1 MTIKPFRRAAKPH
14 DSERGQV
21 LVIFAA
27 AFVVIIMMMALLFDG
42 ARGVVLRRQ
51 IQDASDAAS
60 LAAANVMQGTTA
72 QGVSQKGCA
81 PNPGPPSVITPQA
94 WVIAAAKASVAQNLP
109 GFDLAKVFVTCPG
122 PDNYTVKVSMG
133 ENSPTFFGS
142 IFGTGPLSVSTH
154 SVAVNGAS
162 VQSQFSVV
170 LLDPAHCGA
179 NCSPVTPQTWP
190 NGRDGCP
197 SFGLNGTIT
206 AQFDSAIYVNSA
218 CDAAHNGAF
227 ATKGGSATITFG
239 NSSSIH
245 LVGENKPQALVVTPT
260 PLQHQKKNDD
270 PLARQVTPPLLVA
283 PGTIKQRQASKL
295 VINGTQTVAQCLAKN
310 LTGGLP
316 GSPGCILRPG
326 VYVGGIQLRSSAVV
340 YLRPGIYVLK
350 DGGLDLGAQTELYT
364 IDATATSA
372 TQANWATRC
381 NPSTNTNHTCGVL
394 FYKTTVSSTDSI
406 NVSAGAVFMARSF
419 DPDADT
425 TLLTTDAAC
434 TACKDETYRHIL
446 IWQDAAPNASNSYSQ
461 PPITLQGGGGVTM
474 SGAVYAPQAAVT
486 LHGNSGGSGGV
497 ADLTLQFIVWDLDLS
512 GNASFHFIFNANEF
526 PTNLDYGL
534 TQ

>member
-1 MTIKPFRRAAKPH
+1 MTIKPFRRAAKPQE
-14 DSERGQV
+14 SERGQV

-72 QGVSQKGCA
+72 QGVSQKGCSA
-81 PNPGPPSVITPQA
+81 TAGPPPGAPQA
-94 WVIAAAKASVAQNLP
+94 WVIAAAKSSVAQNLP
-109 GFDLAKVFVTCPG
+109 GFDPTKVIVTCPG
-122 PDNYTVKVSMG
+122 PDNYTVKVSLG

-179 NCSPVTPQTWP
+179 SCSPLTPQIWP

-218 CDAAHNGAF
+218 CDVAHNGAF
-227 ATKGGSATITFG
+227 ATKGGSATLTFG
-239 NSSSIH
+239 NSSAIH
-245 LVGENKPQALVVTPT
+245 LVGEYKPQALVVTPT
-260 PLQHQKKNDD
+260 PLQHQKKHDD
-270 PLARQVTPPLLVA
+270 PLSALIPP
-283 PGTIKQRQASKL
+283 PINTIKVRQASKL
-295 VINGTQTVAQCLAKN
+295 VINGTQTVAQCIAKG

-316 GSPGCILRPG
+316 GSPGCILQPG
-326 VYVGGIQLRSSAVV
+326 VYVGGIQLKSSAVV

-350 DGGLDLGAQTELYT
+350 DGGLDMGAQTELYT
-364 IDATATSA
+364 IDASATSA

-381 NPSTNTNHTCGVL
+381 NASTNTNHTCGVL
-394 FYKTTVSSTDSI
+394 IYKTTVSSTDQI
-406 NVSAGAVFMARSF
+406 TVAAGAVFMARSF

-425 TLLTTDAAC
+425 TLLTTNASC
-434 TACKDETYRHIL
+434 TACKDETYRHLL
-446 IWQDAAPNASNSYSQ
+446 IWQDASPNASISYSQ

-512 GNASFHFIFNANEF
+512 GTASFHFIFNANEF

>member
-42 ARGVVLRRQ
+42 ARGIVLRRQ

-72 QGVSQKGCA
+72 QGVSQKGCSA
-81 PNPGPPSVITPQA
+81 TAGGTTPQP

-109 GFDLAKVFVTCPG
+109 GFDPTKVFVTCPG
-122 PDNYTVKVSMG
+122 PDNFTVKVSLG

-142 IFGTGPLSVSTH
+142 IFGTGPLTVSTQ

-170 LLDPAHCGA
+170 LLDPAHYL
-179 NCSPVTPQTWP
+179 SPEIWP
-190 NGRDGCP
+190 NNYNGCP
-197 SFGLNGTIT
+197 SFGINGTIT

-227 ATKGGSATITFG
+227 ATKGGSATLTFG
-239 NSSSIH
+239 NGSAIH
-245 LVGENKPQALVVTPT
+245 LVGEYKPQALVVTPT
-260 PLQHQKKNDD
+260 PLEHQKKHDD
-270 PLARQVTPPLLVA
+270 PLSNLPAIPVS
-283 PGTIKQRQASKL
+283 TIKVRQTSKL
-295 VINGTQTVAQCLAKN
+295 VINWTQTVAQCILKN

-316 GSPGCILRPG
+316 ASPGCILEPG
-326 VYVGGIQLRSSAVV
+326 VYVGGIQLKSSAVV

-350 DGGLDLGAQTELYT
+350 DGGLDMGAQTELYT
-364 IDATATSA
+364 IDASATSA
-372 TQANWATRC
+372 TQANWATNC
-381 NPSTNTNHTCGVL
+381 KPSTNTNHTCGVL
-394 FYKTTVSSTDSI
+394 IYKTTVSSTDSI

-425 TLLTTDAAC
+425 TLLTTDASC
-434 TACKDETYRHIL
+434 TACKDETYRHVL
-446 IWQDAAPNASNSYSQ
+446 IWQDASPNASQSYAQ
-461 PPITLQGGGGVTM
+461 PPITLQGGGGVIM

-512 GNASFHFIFNANEF
+512 GTASFHFIFKADEF